1 MTSTTDETAPI
12 ARPSAKA
19 GRTPRKPQQDRGH
32 ERVASILDACARVLQ
47 RDGEAGLT
55 MHHLAKESGTSIGSL
70 YHFFPD
76 KKSVLAALNQR
87 HTEALC
93 AITKRL
99 EQIDDQVWKRLSTV
113 QLVERLIV
121 PFLEYIIHHPDIQ
134 VLLSPTLGDRQLHSP
149 VLRAAVRSIY
159 EKVLHV
165 RLPNASAEDLRAY
178 SAVLLSIPSGMLH
191 SIPEAEEAEGSQER
205 IWLREIPRALVA
217 YLDALKG

>member
-1 MTSTTDETAPI
+1 MTDKTAPI
-12 ARPSAKA
+12 THASAKA

-32 ERVASILDACARVLQ
+32 ERVASILDACSRILQ

-87 HTEALC
+87 HTDALC

-99 EQIDDQVWKRLSTV
+99 EQINDQVWKRLSTA
-113 QLVERLIV
+113 QMVERLIV
-121 PFLEYIIHHPDIQ
+121 PFLEHITCHPDIH
-134 VLLSPTLGDRQLHSP
+134 VLLSPTLGDRHLPSP
-149 VLRAAVRSIY
+149 ALRAAVRSIY

-165 RLPNASAEDLRAY
+165 RLPDASAEDLRAY
-178 SAVLLSIPSGMLH
+178 SAVLLSIPAGLFH
-191 SIPEAEEAEGSQER
+191 SIPEADESRER
-205 IWLREIPRALVA
+205 IWLQEIPRALTG
-217 YLDALKG
+217 YLDTLGC